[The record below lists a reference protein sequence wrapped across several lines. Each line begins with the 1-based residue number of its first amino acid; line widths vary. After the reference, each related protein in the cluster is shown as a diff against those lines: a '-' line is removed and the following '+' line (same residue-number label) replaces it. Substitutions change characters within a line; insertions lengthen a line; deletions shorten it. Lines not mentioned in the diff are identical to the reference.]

1 MRILTFDIN
10 LAPGASED
18 GDLHVLSNVLSTL
31 PKSTSLDT
39 LRLTAYVGYVRA
51 IDDPHQVLNA
61 NWASLQNR
69 LADIAAGKAFF
80 EFGFRMMYMNTNHD
94 EEEDEG
100 EGMQERCEAA
110 LDELLTE
117 KLDLLTKHPC
127 ISVVNL
133 GCYVDTPYEW

>member
-1 MRILTFDIN
+1 MRILSFDIN
-10 LAPGASED
+10 LGHLAPGANED
-18 GDLHVLSNVLSTL
+18 DLHTLSHVLSTL

-39 LRLTAYVGYVRA
+39 LRLTAYVGYVWA
-51 IDDPHQVLNA
+51 IDDPHDVLNA
-61 NWASLQNR
+61 NWARLQSH

-80 EFGFRMMYMNTNHD
+80 EFAFRMMYMNAND
-94 EEEDEG
+94 EEDEG

-133 GCYVDTPYEW
+133 GYYVDTPHES